1 MMKHI
6 AWLLLVLLTGLVA
19 HARAGDAEPDA
30 AEQLHRQR
38 IEQLQEQMQP
48 HLQEMEK
55 LAKGLQEGQID
66 VQAYSQAFQSHAEAL
81 GRIQEELQTE
91 SLRLHQL
98 ELRKLRRQMQ
108 EEQARAAP
116 DARGDGAAAEDLS
129 TEVLIQQ
136 YHAALMQH
144 ALWQAEVQVRRQLNQ
159 IAEEEYDGLMSAA
172 TELQERQREIE
183 PHVERLAKEYQ
194 RQMLAAA
201 GIAMEEPPQDPQKVA
216 ESRTALLQ
224 ATREIKA
231 ATDKAPEPADRNQ
244 KQQDTGGD
252 E

>member
-1 MMKHI
+1 MKHMVR
-6 AWLLLVLLTGLVA
+6 LVLVLLTALVL
-19 HARAGDAEPDA
+19 HARGEDADPNS

-55 LAKGLQEGQID
+55 LANRLQEGEID
-66 VQAYSQAFQSHAEAL
+66 VQAYSQGFQPHAEAL

-91 SLRLHQL
+91 ALRLHQL

-108 EEQARAAP
+108 EEQTRTAP
-116 DARGDGAAAEDLS
+116 DAPGDGAAAGDLS
-129 TEVLIQQ
+129 TEALIQQ

-159 IAEEEYDGLMSAA
+159 IPEEEFDRLMNAA
-172 TELQERQREIE
+172 TQLQERQKDIE

-194 RQMLAAA
+194 RQMLTAA
-201 GIAMEEPPQDPQKVA
+201 GIVMEEAPQDPQKIA
-216 ESRTALLQ
+216 ESRTALLR

-231 ATDKAPEPADRNQ
+231 ATDNAPEPAVQNRP
-244 KQQDTGGD
+244 QQDAIGD